1 MKIKFFTL
9 ILTLFIFSCH
19 GQVVKCKTTGF
30 AFRSKDETTDLWSK
44 WSEFEAVE
52 ILLTIDGDNNR
63 IKIFSKQEQVYDI
76 IKTYESVIDDDGD
89 KTSKWLCI
97 NEDGLKCFIRLVK
110 LNSQE
115 GRIQIYVDFDDI
127 MFAYNIYRLD

>member
-9 ILTLFIFSCH
+9 ISTLFILCSY
-19 GQVVKCKTTGF
+19 GQVVKCKTTGL

-52 ILLTIDGDNNR
+52 LLLIIDADNNR
-63 IKIFSKQEQVYDI
+63 IKIFSKEEQVYDI
-76 IKTYESVIDDDGD
+76 IKTYESIIDDDGD

-97 NEDGLKCFIRLVK
+97 NEDGLKCFVRLVK

-115 GRIQIYVDFDDI
+115 GRNQIYVDFEDL
-127 MFAYNIYRLD
+127 MFVYNIYRLD

>member
-1 MKIKFFTL
+1 
-9 ILTLFIFSCH
+9 
-19 GQVVKCKTTGF
+19 
-30 AFRSKDETTDLWSK
+30 
-44 WSEFEAVE
+44 
-52 ILLTIDGDNNR
+52 LLTIDGDNNR

-115 GRIQIYVDFDDI
+115 GRNQIYVDFDDL